1 MPELPEVEVL
11 ALHLRPH
18 LVGETIREVH
28 VIRPRVIRPNSAS
41 ELSRRLVGSRVTS
54 LERRGKF
61 LLFGTTPDSS
71 RGGVTEVP
79 VLGHLGMTGRM
90 FVQSAELP
98 LPRHTA
104 VHLLLGRSRMIYQ
117 DPRLFGR
124 FTLDLSSVKELGP
137 EPLGEEFSVEAFHAR
152 LQGSRQP
159 IKVRLLD
166 QALVAG
172 VGNIYASEALFR
184 AGIRPTR
191 RSDQLRA
198 AETARLHG
206 AIRETLREAIE
217 CGISLD
223 LDFSGQAT
231 GEGDGLFYYGRAS
244 VAGGSESKGG
254 GERLRVYDRAGEP
267 CVVCGTAIRRLV
279 QAARSTYFCPRCQ
292 KR

>member
-11 ALHLRPH
+11 ARPLRPRV
-18 LVGETIREVH
+18 VGERIHEVH
-28 VIRPRVIRPNSAS
+28 VLRPRVIRPNSES
-41 ELSRRLVGSRVTS
+41 ELSRPLVGSRITS

-61 LLFGTTPDSS
+61 LLFGTAPESPKAKAQ
-71 RGGVTEVP
+71 EVQ

-90 FVQSAELP
+90 FVQSAGLP

-124 FTLDLSSVKELGP
+124 FTLDLSSLKDLGP
-137 EPLGEEFSVEAFHAR
+137 EPLGEEFSVEEFHAR
-152 LQGSRQP
+152 LRASRQP

-191 RSDQLRA
+191 RSDRLRVE
-198 AETARLHG
+198 ETARLHG

-217 CGISLD
+217 CGSSLD
-223 LDFSGQAT
+223 LDFSGQASR
-231 GEGDGLFYYGRAS
+231 EGDGLFYYGSAS
-244 VAGGSESKGG
+244 GAGGSEPKGS
-254 GERLRVYDRAGEP
+254 GERLQVYDRAGEP
-267 CVVCGTAIRRLV
+267 CVACGTAIQRIV
-279 QAARSTYFCPRCQ
+279 QTARSTYFCPECQ